1 MAWEMCLLHL
11 YAYELDLLLN
21 NKTKMYRIH
30 FYRSV
35 VFINTFQTL
44 IFSLNKYIYMYG
56 MLSSN
61 SGASKSN
68 NGQHIFNNNNNNK
81 ISINCYN
88 FFCFVV
94 KNVDVNVFYLTI
106 GLYWHFSSC
115 RCETFHYSSVQLS
128 FVFMIS

>member
-1 MAWEMCLLHL
+1 
-11 YAYELDLLLN
+11 
-21 NKTKMYRIH
+21 
-30 FYRSV
+30 
-35 VFINTFQTL
+35 
-44 IFSLNKYIYMYG
+44 MYG

-106 GLYWHFSSC
+106 GLY
-115 RCETFHYSSVQLS
+115 
-128 FVFMIS
+128 